1 MARWSDYG
9 WFPPSRPRKAE
20 GGIKAQSKRGFAQQW
35 WAKRWIAALEALN
48 LGGRLSRGR
57 SYARSGQVLS
67 IEIDRQRVAATVQGS
82 RPAPYKVSIG
92 VTALSRSDWTKL
104 SRALSESPLHVAKL
118 IAGEMPEDIESLFRE
133 AGITLFPAR
142 ASELQ
147 TECSCPDW
155 SNPCKHIAAV
165 YYLLGE
171 EFDRDP
177 FLIFKLRGVAHEDL
191 ASIIGSAAPPKREH
205 SKPPAAPPVE
215 VSVLTAGAPAPE
227 NFWEGSAPEGDL
239 FGLVEPPPR
248 SAPILQRLGAF
259 PFWRG
264 ETDFRESLEPVYPA
278 AAAIATAAFV
288 GERRSPEEA
297 NATLM
302 SARSRLPSR
311 GKRIRASERPSEG

>member
-9 WFPPSRPRKAE
+9 WFPPSLPRKAE
-20 GGIKAQSKRGFAQQW
+20 GGIKARSKRGFGQQW

-48 LGGRLSRGR
+48 IGGRLSRGR

-67 IEIDRQRVAATVQGS
+67 IEIDRQRVAAAVQGS
-82 RPAPYKVSIG
+82 RPTPYLVSIA
-92 VTALSRSDWTKL
+92 VTAVSRSDWTKL
-104 SRALSESPLHVAKL
+104 TRVLSGSPLHVAKL

-142 ASELQ
+142 ASELR

-177 FLIFKLRGVAHEDL
+177 FLIFKLRGIAREEL
-191 ASIIGSAAPPKREH
+191 ASIVGSAVPPKRDR
-205 SKPPAAPPVE
+205 SKPPVTPPE
-215 VSVLTAGAPAPE
+215 ETPRFTAGAPAPE

-239 FGLVEPPPR
+239 FGLVEPPAR
-248 SAPILQRLGAF
+248 SAPILQRLGSF
-259 PFWRG
+259 PFWRA
-264 ETDFRESLEPVYPA
+264 ETDFLESLEPIYPA
-278 AAAIATAAFV
+278 ASAIATAAFV
-288 GERRSPEEA
+288 GEQRKPEEA
-297 NATLM
+297 SASPA
-302 SARSRLPSR
+302 SARSRLHSR
-311 GKRIRASERPSEG
+311 GKRIQPPEVPRDR

>member
-1 MARWSDYG
+1 MARWSDYGPGYG

-20 GGIKAQSKRGFAQQW
+20 GGIKAHSKRGFAQQW

-82 RPAPYKVSIG
+82 RPKPYEVSIG
-92 VTALSRSDWTKL
+92 VTALSRADWARL
-104 SRALSESPLHVAKL
+104 AGALSGSPLHVAKV
-118 IAGEMPEDIESLFRE
+118 IAGEMPEDIETLFRE
-133 AGITLFPAR
+133 AGVALFPAR
-142 ASELQ
+142 TSELR

-165 YYLLGE
+165 YYLLGQ

-177 FLIFKLRGVAHEDL
+177 FLIFKLRGITREEL
-191 ASIIGSAAPPKREH
+191 ASLVGSATPKKKRERKE
-205 SKPPAAPPVE
+205 SRPAPVVPKEAP
-215 VSVLTAGAPAPE
+215 VLIAGAKAPE
-227 NFWEGSAPEGDL
+227 AFWEGSAPEGDL

-264 ETDFRESLEPVYPA
+264 QEDFFESLAPVYPA
-278 AAAIATAAFV
+278 AATIATAAFV
-288 GERRSPEEA
+288 GKKETGPPAPRKRGASCPE
-297 NATLM
+297 
-302 SARSRLPSR
+302 
-311 GKRIRASERPSEG
+311 

>member
-20 GGIKAQSKRGFAQQW
+20 GGIKARSKRGFAQQW

-67 IEIDRQRVAATVQGS
+67 IEIDRNRVAATVQGS
-82 RPAPYKVSIG
+82 RPTPYQVSIG

-104 SRALSESPLHVAKL
+104 TRVLSGSPLHVAKL
-118 IAGEMPEDIESLFRE
+118 IAGEMPEDIESLFYE

-142 ASELQ
+142 ASELR
-147 TECSCPDW
+147 TDCSCPDW

-177 FLIFKLRGVAHEDL
+177 FLIFKLRGVAREEL
-191 ASIIGSAAPPKREH
+191 ASIIGSAAPPKRER
-205 SKPPAAPPVE
+205 SKPPVAPPKE
-215 VSVLTAGAPAPE
+215 TAGLTPGAPRRIFARRS
-227 NFWEGSAPEGDL
+227 NRST
-239 FGLVEPPPR
+239 PPPQPSRRPR
-248 SAPILQRLGAF
+248 SWASKGNQKRRVLRSRPPVRDRTPKASAS
-259 PFWRG
+259 RG
-264 ETDFRESLEPVYPA
+264 L
-278 AAAIATAAFV
+278 
-288 GERRSPEEA
+288 RRS
-297 NATLM
+297 
-302 SARSRLPSR
+302 R
-311 GKRIRASERPSEG
+311 ER

>member
-20 GGIKAQSKRGFAQQW
+20 GGIKARSKRGFAQQW

-82 RPAPYKVSIG
+82 RPKPYEVSIG

-104 SRALSESPLHVAKL
+104 TRVLSGSPLHVAKL
-118 IAGEMPEDIESLFRE
+118 IAGEMPEDMETLFGE

-142 ASELQ
+142 ASELR

-177 FLIFKLRGVAHEDL
+177 FLIFKLRGVAREDL
-191 ASIIGSAAPPKREH
+191 ASIVGSATPLKQAR
-205 SKPPAAPPVE
+205 SKPPMVPLEKTPR
-215 VSVLTAGAPAPE
+215 LTAGAPVPE

-248 SAPILQRLGAF
+248 SAPILQRLGGF
-259 PFWRG
+259 PFWRA
-264 ETDFRESLEPVYPA
+264 ETGFRESLEPIYPA
-278 AAAIATAAFV
+278 AAAIATAAFL
-288 GERRSPEEA
+288 GEQRKPEEA
-297 NATLM
+297 SATLA
-302 SARSRLPSR
+302 SARARSHSK
-311 GKRIRASERPSEG
+311 GKRLRASEVPE

>member
-67 IEIDRQRVAATVQGS
+67 IEIERQSVAARVQGS
-82 RPAPYKVSIG
+82 RATPYKVSIG
-92 VTALSRSDWTKL
+92 VTAWSRSDWTKL
-104 SRALSESPLHVAKL
+104 AGALSGSPLHVAKL
-118 IAGEMPEDIESLFRE
+118 MAGEMPEDIESLFRE
-133 AGITLFPAR
+133 AGIALFPAR
-142 ASELQ
+142 ASELR

-177 FLIFKLRGVAHEDL
+177 FLIFKLRGVAREDL
-191 ASIIGSAAPPKREH
+191 ASIIGTAEPPKRIRSRSPAVPREEA
-205 SKPPAAPPVE
+205 PRPTAAAP
-215 VSVLTAGAPAPE
+215 SPE
-227 NFWEGSAPEGDL
+227 NFWAGSSPPEGDL
-239 FGLVEPPPR
+239 FGLVEPAAR
-248 SAPILQRLGAF
+248 SAPILEQLGGF

-264 ETDFRESLEPVYPA
+264 ATEFREALDPIYPA
-278 AAAIATAAFV
+278 AAAMAMAAFV
-288 GERRSPEEA
+288 GERMKPDEA
-297 NATLM
+297 
-302 SARSRLPSR
+302 RVLP
-311 GKRIRASERPSEG
+311 

>member
-1 MARWSDYG
+1 MARWSDYS

-20 GGIKAQSKRGFAQQW
+20 GGIKARSKRGFAQQW

-67 IEIDRQRVAATVQGS
+67 IEIDRNRVAATVQGS
-82 RPAPYKVSIG
+82 RPTPYQVSIG

-104 SRALSESPLHVAKL
+104 TRVLSGSPLHVAKL
-118 IAGEMPEDIESLFRE
+118 IAGEMPEDIESLFCE

-142 ASELQ
+142 ASELR
-147 TECSCPDW
+147 TDCSCPDW

-177 FLIFKLRGVAHEDL
+177 FLIFKLRGVAREEL
-191 ASIIGSAAPPKREH
+191 ASIIGSAAPPKRER
-205 SKPPAAPPVE
+205 SKPPVAPPQE
-215 VSVLTAGAPAPE
+215 TAGLTPGAPVPQ

-259 PFWRG
+259 PFWRA
-264 ETDFRESLEPVYPA
+264 ETDFREALEPIYPA
-278 AAAIATAAFV
+278 AAAIAAAAFV
-288 GERRSPEEA
+288 GEQRKPEEA
-297 NATLM
+297 SATLT
-302 SARSRLPSR
+302 SARSRSHSK
-311 GKRIRASERPSEG
+311 GKRIQGSEALA

>member
-1 MARWSDYG
+1 MARWTDYG

-20 GGIKAQSKRGFAQQW
+20 GGIKARSKRGFGQQW

-67 IEIDRQRVAATVQGS
+67 IEIDKQRVDATVQGS
-82 RPAPYKVSIG
+82 RPTPYCVSIG
-92 VTALSRSDWTKL
+92 VTAVSRSDWSKL
-104 SRALSESPLHVAKL
+104 TRVLSGSPLHVAQL
-118 IAGEMPEDIESLFRE
+118 IAGEMPEDIETLFGN

-142 ASELQ
+142 ASELR

-155 SNPCKHIAAV
+155 SNPYKHIAAV

-177 FLIFKLRGVAHEDL
+177 FLIFKLRGIAREEL
-191 ASIIGSAAPPKREH
+191 ASIVGSAAPPKRGH
-205 SKPPAAPPVE
+205 SKPMAPPEDTPRFTV
-215 VSVLTAGAPAPE
+215 GATAPE

-264 ETDFRESLEPVYPA
+264 ETGFLESLEPIYPA

-288 GERRSPEEA
+288 GEQRRAVETSVPH
-297 NATLM
+297 TP
-302 SARSRLPSR
+302 ARVRSK
-311 GKRIRASERPSEG
+311 GKRIQPSEVPE